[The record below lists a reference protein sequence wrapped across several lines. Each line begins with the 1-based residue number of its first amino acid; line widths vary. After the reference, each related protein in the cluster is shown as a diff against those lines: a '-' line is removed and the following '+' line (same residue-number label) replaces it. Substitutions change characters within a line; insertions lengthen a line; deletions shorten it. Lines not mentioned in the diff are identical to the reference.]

1 MKKTL
6 LIFIFTNALSFSQ
19 GNIYPRETN
28 YGGGVGLSTMY
39 MVLDSIPGQ
48 SLLDNLGF
56 DTNELGTKPLVF
68 YGGEGFAQMSGPW
81 RLGGYAGIGSSPV
94 SKSYEIKT
102 YEDKNG
108 VAGYQS
114 ADEVNEI
121 EAVSNRFR
129 VNARVNFL
137 MGAMT
142 FEYVIPIYR
151 DLEVTA
157 GTLMGMGGYS
167 LTINESV
174 TPLEAYSNIGKHL
187 PINDPGQKH
196 HAYLD
201 GEDQTVYVDINNR
214 NLSAEDLSTFF
225 DNHKNI
231 TTDIAYQKVDL
242 EGFITEKNG
251 YFFNFQPYIA
261 VKWQFLD
268 RMGLR
273 ISAGFNKGLI
283 KSDNLKTNGI
293 TEPDETNSSLH
304 GLTVRTVLYFG
315 L

>member
-6 LIFIFTNALSFSQ
+6 LTFIFANALSFSQ

-56 DTNELGTKPLVF
+56 DTDELGTKPLVF

-94 SKSYEIKT
+94 SNSYEIKT

-108 VAGYQS
+108 EPGYQS
-114 ADEVNEI
+114 ADEVNELQ
-121 EAVSNRFR
+121 AVSNRFR
-129 VNARVNFL
+129 VNARLNFL

-157 GTLMGMGGYS
+157 GTLMGVGGYS
-167 LTINESV
+167 LTINQSV

-187 PINDPGQKH
+187 PINDPGQEH

-201 GEDQTVYVDINNR
+201 GETVFVDINER
-214 NLSAEDLSTFF
+214 NLSAEDLTELFREHQ
-225 DNHKNI
+225 DQ
-231 TTDIAYQKVDL
+231 TTGVRYQKVNL
-242 EGFITEKNG
+242 EGSITELNG

-268 RMGLR
+268 RVGLR

-283 KSDNLKTNGI
+283 KSDKLEVNGLANA
-293 TEPDETNSSLH
+293 DASNSSLH
-304 GLTVRTVLYFG
+304 GFTVRTVLYFG